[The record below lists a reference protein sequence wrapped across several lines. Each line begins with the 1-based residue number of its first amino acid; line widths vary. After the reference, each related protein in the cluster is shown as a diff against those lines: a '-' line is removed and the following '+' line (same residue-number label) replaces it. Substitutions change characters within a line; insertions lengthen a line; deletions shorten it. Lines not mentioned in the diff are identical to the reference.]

1 MATQTNPRTETSVAN
16 GIAILKTAIKEN
28 LSLSEAS
35 RQHKF
40 GRNYV
45 SDVKARLA
53 DNLKAKNI
61 KRDTYRAFR
70 ETLKAYNAL

>member
-16 GIAILKTAIKEN
+16 GIAILRTAIKEN

-35 RQHKF
+35 RRHNF

-53 DNLKAKNI
+53 DNLAAKNI

-70 ETLKAYNAL
+70 ETLKTYNAL